1 MSRYGLAIVV
11 VVIATLGSIALGPI
25 LSRIPFAL
33 FFGAIAIVARY
44 AGLGPA
50 LVASVLGVLLADRFV
65 FPPRVDAGP
74 ISLDEVVVALIL
86 GAGTFGGIILF
97 VVAGLM
103 LATSVVGYCPNYTLL
118 GISTRPRLHRV
129 GHHLRGGHA

>member
-1 MSRYGLAIVV
+1 MTLNMGTIDRSVRAFVVAPAAIVM
-11 VVIATLGSIALGPI
+11 
-25 LSRIPFAL
+25 
-33 FFGAIAIVARY
+33 
-44 AGLGPA
+44 
-50 LVASVLGVLLADRFV
+50 
-65 FPPRVDAGP
+65 
-74 ISLDEVVVALIL
+74 ALIL

-103 LATSVVGYCPNYTLL
+103 LVTSVTGYCPNYTLL